1 MLEHLRKRLTDRA
14 FSASPEANV
23 PVKCTS
29 ERGGSLEMNLG
40 WQVCDSGKTI
50 GPAKVHLHQHT
61 VWAASRRSWKPL
73 FSRKVLML
81 SPSQKRGGMTIIMGV
96 LQWLDISSL
105 EDTGEAGEVVE

>member
-29 ERGGSLEMNLG
+29 ERGGSLETNLR
-40 WQVCDSGKTI
+40 WQIRDAGKTI
-50 GPAKVHLHQHT
+50 GLAKMQLHQHS
-61 VWAASRRSWKPL
+61 VAASGRSWKPL

-81 SPSQKRGGMTIIMGV
+81 SPSQKHCGMTVTRGV

-105 EDTGEAGEVVE
+105 EETGEAGEVVG